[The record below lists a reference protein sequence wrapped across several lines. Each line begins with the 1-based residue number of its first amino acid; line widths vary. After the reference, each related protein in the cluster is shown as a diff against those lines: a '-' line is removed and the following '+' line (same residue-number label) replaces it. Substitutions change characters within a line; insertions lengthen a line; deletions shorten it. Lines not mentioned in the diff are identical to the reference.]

1 MPRPRVYGDT
11 DPTSAPGDPRG
22 ASNTTSRKATS
33 HVSHHLSSPRFD
45 RLAAGLA
52 VAAAATATTL
62 LGAAPAYAATPVTV
76 VKSGPLV
83 NISGS
88 PFDDGIIASGSN
100 GVVTI
105 SSSLGTAGVG
115 CVQLGSAVQCTGI
128 RDIHFS
134 GGNGDDAFRNDT
146 TYRATLNGNAGDDR
160 LSGGST
166 GDYIDGGAGTDFAFG
181 LGGFDHCTSAET
193 VSSCEA

>member
-1 MPRPRVYGDT
+1 MSHTASRPR
-11 DPTSAPGDPRG
+11 
-22 ASNTTSRKATS
+22 
-33 HVSHHLSSPRFD
+33 RFD

-62 LGAAPAYAATPVTV
+62 LGPAPAYAATPVTV

-105 SSSLGTAGVG
+105 SSSLGPLTAGVG
-115 CVQLGSAVQCTGI
+115 CVQLGSAVPCTGI